1 MTPFYF
7 LLKGKA
13 MYKIAVYIS
22 NKRDAINALRIVGN
36 YLREKGI
43 DCKSSKTNMQM
54 QTEHVTVD
62 IFTDGSNLVGRHWYN
77 EAFNFDS
84 QKAVELTN
92 NPNYI
97 PYKGSFI
104 KYIIE
109 KEKK

>member
-1 MTPFYF
+1 
-7 LLKGKA
+7 

-22 NKRDAINALRIVGN
+22 SKRDAINALRVVGN

-43 DCKSSKTNMQM
+43 ECKSSKTNMQM
-54 QTEHVTVD
+54 QTDNVTVD
-62 IFTDGSNLVGRHWYN
+62 ILTDDSNLIGRHWYD

-92 NPNYI
+92 NPNHI
-97 PYKGSFI
+97 SYKGSFI

>member
-1 MTPFYF
+1 
-7 LLKGKA
+7 
-13 MYKIAVYIS
+13 MYKIAVYILS
-22 NKRDAINALRIVGN
+22 KCDAINMLRVVGN

-43 DCKSSKTNMQM
+43 NCKSSKTNMHM
-54 QTEHVTVD
+54 QTEHVTID
-62 IFTDGSNLVGRHWYN
+62 IFTDGSNLAGRHWYN
-77 EAFNFDS
+77 EAFNFDP

>member
-1 MTPFYF
+1 
-7 LLKGKA
+7 

-22 NKRDAINALRIVGN
+22 NKRDAINTLRVVGN
-36 YLREKGI
+36 YLREKGVN
-43 DCKSSKTNMQM
+43 CKSSKNNMQM

-62 IFTDGSNLVGRHWYN
+62 IFTDGSNLNGRHWYT
-77 EAFNFDS
+77 EAFNFDP

-92 NPNYI
+92 NPNYT

-104 KYIIE
+104 KYIIK

>member
-1 MTPFYF
+1 
-7 LLKGKA
+7 

-22 NKRDAINALRIVGN
+22 SKRDAVNALRVVGN
-36 YLREKGI
+36 YLREKEI
-43 DCKSSKTNMQM
+43 TCKSSKTNMQM

-62 IFTDGSNLVGRHWYN
+62 ILTDGSNLAGRHWYN

-92 NPNYI
+92 NPNHI
-97 PYKGSFI
+97 SYKGSFI

>member
-1 MTPFYF
+1 
-7 LLKGKA
+7 

-22 NKRDAINALRIVGN
+22 NKRDAINTLRVVGN

-43 DCKSSKTNMQM
+43 DCKSSKTNLQM
-54 QTEHVTVD
+54 QTENVAID
-62 IFTDGSNLVGRHWYN
+62 IFTDDSNLDGRHWYH

>member
-1 MTPFYF
+1 
-7 LLKGKA
+7 

-22 NKRDAINALRIVGN
+22 SKRDGINALRVVGN

-54 QTEHVTVD
+54 QTEHVAID
-62 IFTDGSNLVGRHWYN
+62 ILTDGSNLAGRHWYH

>member
-1 MTPFYF
+1 
-7 LLKGKA
+7 

-22 NKRDAINALRIVGN
+22 NRRDAINALRIVSN
-36 YLREKGI
+36 YLRENGI
-43 DCKSSKTNMQM
+43 DCRSSKTNMQM

-62 IFTDGSNLVGRHWYN
+62 ILTDGSNLIGRHWYN
-77 EAFNFDS
+77 EAFNFDL

-97 PYKGSFI
+97 PYKGSFV

>member
-1 MTPFYF
+1 
-7 LLKGKA
+7 

-22 NKRDAINALRIVGN
+22 NKRDAINTLRIVGS

-43 DCKSSKTNMQM
+43 DCKSSKSNMQM
-54 QTEHVTVD
+54 QTEYVTVD
-62 IFTDGSNLVGRHWYN
+62 ILTDGSNLDGRHWYN

-84 QKAVELTN
+84 QKEVELTN

-104 KYIIE
+104 RYIVE

>member
-1 MTPFYF
+1 
-7 LLKGKA
+7 

-22 NKRDAINALRIVGN
+22 NKRDAINALRVVSN

-62 IFTDGSNLVGRHWYN
+62 ILTDGSNLIGRHWYD

-92 NPNYI
+92 NPNCI

>member
-1 MTPFYF
+1 
-7 LLKGKA
+7 

-22 NKRDAINALRIVGN
+22 NKHDAINTLRVVGN

-43 DCKSSKTNMQM
+43 NCKSSKTKMQM
-54 QTEHVTVD
+54 QTEHVAID
-62 IFTDGSNLVGRHWYN
+62 ILTDGSNFAGRHWYN
-77 EAFNFDS
+77 ETFNFDP
-84 QKAVELTN
+84 QKSVELTN

>member
-1 MTPFYF
+1 
-7 LLKGKA
+7 

-22 NKRDAINALRIVGN
+22 SKHDAINALRVVGN
-36 YLREKGI
+36 HLREKGI
-43 DCKSSKTNMQM
+43 KCRASKTNLQLY
-54 QTEHVTVD
+54 TEHVTVD
-62 IFTDGSNLVGRHWYN
+62 ILTDGSNLAGRHWYN

-97 PYKGSFI
+97 PYKGSFV